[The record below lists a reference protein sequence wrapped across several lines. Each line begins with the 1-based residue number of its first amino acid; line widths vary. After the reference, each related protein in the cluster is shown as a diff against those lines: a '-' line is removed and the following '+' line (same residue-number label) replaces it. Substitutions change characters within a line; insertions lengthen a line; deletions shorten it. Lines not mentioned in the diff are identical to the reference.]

1 MSCIKKCKERNT
13 KRNDAKRAG
22 ERRNRMKKTGKAFCG
37 ALAFCAALSAVGC
50 TDGCMNGGD
59 MNGVKLT
66 VWVSE
71 ADKAFATSVAEEFK
85 AKNPDK
91 KYNIVIDVQ
100 GENDVATRVLN
111 DVENAADVFSC
122 SNDQLSKLING
133 DALARIAG
141 ERLNRVEEANSE
153 EAMDAVTLNVKGQ
166 EGVFGMPYTDNTFF
180 LYYNKSVLS
189 ETDVASIDGI
199 LNKCASNKQFAF
211 PMKDGWYT
219 TSFYFGKQLGYEV
232 TYDENFAETSI
243 SCDFDNET
251 GVAVTEAMWKLVQNP
266 KLKADAND
274 SKITAGFNDGSV
286 VAAVSGIWNRTAIER
301 ALGNNFAAAKLP
313 TYTLNAGTASEEQ
326 VQLVPF
332 AGYKLLGVNNYS
344 KNKTDAMDFAEF
356 YTNKENQIK
365 HFEER
370 GFVPTDEDAREDE
383 RVQSDICARAI
394 TSQLRFSKTQK
405 GVPSTLWVPMEGLG
419 SAMVT
424 GAQNGNFDL
433 RGQLGACVNAIE
445 KKAAAQSETGQSGQ
459 SGQSGQNSKQN
470 K

>member
-1 MSCIKKCKERNT
+1 
-13 KRNDAKRAG
+13 
-22 ERRNRMKKTGKAFCG
+22 MKKTVKAVCS
-37 ALAFCAALSAVGC
+37 ALAICAAFSAVGC

-59 MNGVKLT
+59 ANAIKLT

-71 ADKAFATSVAEEFK
+71 ADRAFAKAVAEEFK

-91 KYNIVIDVQ
+91 NYNIVIDIQ

-122 SNDQLSKLING
+122 LNDQLSKLING

-141 ERLNRVEEANSE
+141 ERLDRVEDANSD

-166 EGVFGMPYTDNTFF
+166 EGVYGMPYTDNTFF
-180 LYYNKSVLS
+180 LYYNKSVLT
-189 ETDVASIDGI
+189 ETDIASIDGI
-199 LNKCASNKQFAF
+199 LGKCSSNKQFAF
-211 PMKDGWYT
+211 PMTDGWYT
-219 TSFYFGKQLGYEV
+219 TSFYFGKGLGYEIE
-232 TYDENFAETSI
+232 YDQNLAETNV

-251 GVAVTEAMWKLVQNP
+251 GVAVTEAMWRLAQNS
-266 KLKADAND
+266 KVKADAND

-286 VAAVSGIWNRTAIER
+286 VAAVSGIWNRTAIES
-301 ALGNNFAAAKLP
+301 ALGSNFAAAKLP
-313 TYTLNAGTASEEQ
+313 TYTLNSGKANEEQ

-383 RVQSDICARAI
+383 RVQADICARAI

-419 SAMVT
+419 SAMIT

-433 RGQLGACVNAIE
+433 RGQLTACVSAIE
-445 KKAAAQSETGQSGQ
+445 KKTAAQSQ
-459 SGQSGQNSKQN
+459 
-470 K
+470 